1 MEDFSLSAKA
11 TKDIQTKDPDPN
23 QELKCTYSSV
33 VVKDNKPMISILFER
48 GSDTAEGVI
57 PACDI
62 TKSAGFSRE
71 EVEALENYMKE
82 HKKEFID
89 NAKKISRLDY
99 LMR

>member
-1 MEDFSLSAKA
+1 MEDFSINEKVTQKDMQKA
-11 TKDIQTKDPDPN
+11 LNPE
-23 QELKCTYSSV
+23 QELSCTYSSV
-33 VVKDNKPMISILFER
+33 VVKDNKPMVSILFER
-48 GSDTAEGVI
+48 GNDTAEGVI

-62 TKSAGFSRE
+62 IKYSGFTSE

-89 NAKKISRLDY
+89 NAKKISRIDY

>member
-1 MEDFSLSAKA
+1 MEDFSLNEKV
-11 TKDIQTKDPDPN
+11 TQKKLDPN
-23 QELKCTYSSV
+23 QELRCTYSSV
-33 VVKDNKPMISILFER
+33 VVKDNKPMVSILFER
-48 GSDTAEGVI
+48 GNDTAEGVI

-62 TKSAGFSRE
+62 VKNSGFSKE
-71 EVEALENYMKE
+71 EIEALENYMKE

>member
-1 MEDFSLSAKA
+1 MEDFSL
-11 TKDIQTKDPDPN
+11 KDNNIHKGEEQNIDSN
-23 QELKCTYSSV
+23 QELRCTYSSV
-33 VVKDNKPMISILFER
+33 VVKDNKPMVSLLFER

-62 TKSAGFSRE
+62 TKNSGFSKE
-71 EVEALENYMKE
+71 EIEALENYMKE

-99 LMR
+99 ILR